1 MKFFFILIIFILP
14 QSCSFDNKTSIWK
27 NDKNITTEDND
38 IFKEFETL
46 SSSTT
51 TFDKIIP
58 ISESFQFKIVPS
70 TNNFEWKDIF
80 YNKNNNYK
88 NFKYNGLNELIFKSK
103 KITKYK
109 TNKFLLFEDNNL
121 ITSEQKG
128 NIIVFSIN
136 ENKIITKFNFYKKR
150 FKKIKKVLN
159 IIVKNNIIYIADN
172 IGYLYA
178 FDYKKNKILWAKN
191 YKIPFRSNLKIFE
204 NKLIAANQNNNL
216 FFFNINNGDILS
228 SIPTEETIVKNS
240 FINNLSS
247 NQRYTYFLNTYGSLY
262 SLDSKKM
269 RINWFLNLN
278 QSLDLS
284 PSNLFIGNIIVAN
297 QDIIAVSSNEFTYI
311 INSANGVIIHKK
323 NFASIVKPLVISNY
337 FFSITNKNLLIAMNL
352 KDGNIIYTNNINQT
366 IADFLK
372 TKKRKVEFKNIMM
385 ANGHIYIFLKNSY
398 VLKFNVKGN
407 LDKVDKLPSKLNTH
421 PILID
426 GSILY
431 LDYKNKI
438 SIID

>member
-121 ITSEQKG
+121 ITSDQKG

-438 SIID
+438 SIIN